1 MRARSL
7 GGSRSKAKELAWPLA
22 WVRQSGNLAAMRRHL
37 LPLLPLLLLLAGSA
51 SAADTPQGN
60 TTHGI
65 ARHGIAMHGDLALPP
80 GFAALPYVNPQAPKG
95 GTIRQAVTGSFDTLN
110 PHVVKG
116 VPALG
121 LGLTF
126 ESLLTR
132 SWDEPFSLYGLLADS
147 LEVADDRSAVTF
159 HLNPKARWHDGTPLT
174 ADDVLFSLEIQR
186 VHGTPNRRQFYAKVT
201 TAEAPDP
208 RTVRFAFAANH
219 DGTIDREMPL
229 LMGLMPIHSRAWW
242 AGKPFERTILEPI
255 LGSGPYRVESVDP
268 GRRITYAR
276 VPDYW
281 GRDLPIRLGQFN
293 ADRLDYVYYR
303 DDSVALEAFKAGE
316 GDVRRE
322 SDPAKWATGYDGP
335 ALRDGRIERE
345 ELAHHRPD
353 AARGLIFNT
362 RRPLF
367 ADVRVRRALGMAT
380 DFTWMGRTLFH
391 GVLTRTA
398 SYYPNSK
405 LAAQGLPQ
413 GEELRILDTLRDRL
427 PPALFTQPFV
437 LPQGDGSGPAGSR
450 GALREALR
458 LLGEAGWRIRDGRLS
473 DADGH
478 PFAFEIL
485 LADPSEERVALEFAR
500 SLDRL
505 GIAASVRA
513 VDNAQFQARLERF
526 DFDMTLRWW
535 ASSLSPGNEQ
545 LYYYGS
551 EAAGQEGSRNLPG
564 IRDPAVD
571 ALARS
576 IAEATTRAD
585 LVARARALDRVLLW
599 GHYMV
604 PLFHSPV
611 DRLAHW
617 SRLKRPAVTP
627 LYGPLIES
635 WWVEDGR

>member
-1 MRARSL
+1 MTRLLFSL
-7 GGSRSKAKELAWPLA
+7 A
-22 WVRQSGNLAAMRRHL
+22 
-37 LPLLPLLLLLAGSA
+37 LLLLAGPA
-51 SAADTPQGN
+51 AADTTGP
-60 TTHGI
+60 T
-65 ARHGIAMHGDLALPP
+65 HGIAMHGDLRLPP
-80 GFAALPYVNPQAPKG
+80 GFAALPYVNPAAPKG

-110 PHVVKG
+110 PHIVKG

-132 SWDEPFSLYGLLADS
+132 SWDEPFSLYGLLAES

-159 HLNPKARWHDGTPLT
+159 RINPKARWHDGTPVT
-174 ADDVLFSLEIQR
+174 ADDVLFSLAVQR
-186 VHGTPNRRQFYAKVT
+186 AHGTPNRRLFYAKVT

-208 RTVRFAFAANH
+208 RTVRFAFAANP

-229 LMGLMPIHSRAWW
+229 LMGLMPIHSKAWW
-242 AGKPFERTILEPI
+242 GDRPFDRTTLEPI
-255 LGSGPYRVESVDP
+255 PGSGPYRVASVDP
-268 GRRITYAR
+268 GRRITYER

-322 SDPAKWATGYDGP
+322 IDPAKWATGYDGP
-335 ALRDGRIERE
+335 ALRDGRILRE
-345 ELAHHRPD
+345 ELPHRRPD
-353 AARGLIFNT
+353 FARGLIFNT

-380 DFTWMGRTLFH
+380 DFAWMGRTLFH
-391 GVLTRTA
+391 GVLARTA
-398 SYYPNSK
+398 SYYPNSE
-405 LAAQGLPQ
+405 LAARGLPE
-413 GEELRILDTLRDRL
+413 GEELRVLAAFGDRL
-427 PPALFTQPFV
+427 PPELFTRPFA
-437 LPQGDGSGPAGSR
+437 LPQSDGSGPAGSR
-450 GALREALR
+450 GNLREALR
-458 LLGEAGWRIRDGRLS
+458 LLAEAGWRVRDGRLTDS
-473 DADGH
+473 GGR

-485 LADPSEERVALEFAR
+485 LADPSEERIALEFAR

-513 VDNAQFQARLERF
+513 VDSAQFQARLERF

-535 ASSLSPGNEQ
+535 ISSLSPGNEQ

-551 EAAGQEGSRNLPG
+551 EAAGQEGSRNLAG
-564 IRDPAVD
+564 IRDPVVD
-571 ALARS
+571 AIARS

-585 LVARARALDRVLLW
+585 LVARVRALDRVLSW

-617 SRLKRPAVTP
+617 TRLKRPETTP
-627 LYGPLIES
+627 LYGPLIET